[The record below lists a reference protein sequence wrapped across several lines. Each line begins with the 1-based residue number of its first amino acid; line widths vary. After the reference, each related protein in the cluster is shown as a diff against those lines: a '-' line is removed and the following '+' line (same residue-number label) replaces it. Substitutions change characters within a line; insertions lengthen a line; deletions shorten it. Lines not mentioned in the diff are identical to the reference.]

1 MWPRLTWGGCCKAR
15 LSGSSLFTQMDTS
28 PLFHDGLFPKGA
40 SFVFFLF
47 FVFYRFGVF
56 SKTRLPHLFCIR
68 SYNSYAQAMFIN
80 VSGKCF
86 KHACIFG
93 VLVIIFT
100 RVSLMV
106 RFIWE
111 LRTHTSLVP
120 RCGGIRPLWSGP
132 FFQMF
137 CSVYTYMHIF
147 CICRMPG
154 TTVQKQRTKIFRNL
168 HKVVIRSVAWTKLL
182 SLVL

>member
-15 LSGSSLFTQMDTS
+15 LSGSSLFTRMDTS
-28 PLFHDGLFPKGA
+28 PLVH
-40 SFVFFLF
+40 FFMMAYFQREHLLF
-47 FVFYRFGVF
+47 FCIDLVFF
-56 SKTRLPHLFCIR
+56 SKTRLPCLFCIR

-80 VSGKCF
+80 VRRKCF

-100 RVSLMV
+100 WVSFMV

-111 LRTHTSLVP
+111 LHMHTSLVP
-120 RCGGIRPLWSGP
+120 RCGGIRPVWSGP

-137 CSVYTYMHIF
+137 CSVHIYAHF
-147 CICRMPG
+147 LHMQNAGDNG
-154 TTVQKQRTKIFRNL
+154 TKAEN
-168 HKVVIRSVAWTKLL
+168 
-182 SLVL
+182 